1 MCKYIFVFHECS
13 SRLVYFFRQRIRPGH
28 GSAKG
33 GLGWAGL
40 GWAGLGEGGG
50 GGIKQTF
57 KLIKQQQRSDWLW
70 TIKDIKADCIHN
82 TCTLNWTGARRYH
95 PWLEMWICV
104 VWSVSA
110 LVSEE
115 WLSNVIQAAAWLGCI
130 LFLNAN
136 AMYKQGFTSL

>member
-1 MCKYIFVFHECS
+1 MH
-13 SRLVYFFRQRIRPGH
+13 
-28 GSAKG
+28 
-33 GLGWAGL
+33 
-40 GWAGLGEGGG
+40 
-50 GGIKQTF
+50 T
-57 KLIKQQQRSDWLW
+57 KLDWSKEISPLTGDVELW
-70 TIKDIKADCIHN
+70 S
-82 TCTLNWTGARRYH
+82 
-95 PWLEMWICV
+95 CV